1 MEWYDIN
8 QSLEEDEVDR
18 KRRWE
23 RWMQEWKKIENE
35 IVMTKTMN
43 ERKKLRNVRNSEKKR

>member
-1 MEWYDIN
+1 MKAQERIWHRICEMEIELKKMREEDRQEWHKMEWYDIN

-23 RWMQEWKKIENE
+23 R
-35 IVMTKTMN
+35 
-43 ERKKLRNVRNSEKKR
+43 